1 MNIKLLFPILIVFAA
16 GFVML
21 LLAAKKSKGQTGTYH
36 RRKLMTDNEEEFFGR
51 LVVALPDHYVF
62 PQVAMSAMLQPTSTN
77 GRTAHSD
84 RLRIAQ
90 QRVDYVVCT
99 KTCEIV
105 AVVELDDKTH
115 SQAKD
120 QLRDSR
126 LEQAGIRTVRFQ
138 SRNKPKGA
146 LIRKMVLGAAITEA
160 TTTPVELSRP
170 TGQTAASNAGITGI
184 AGTTKEDVTRSA
196 PAMIANQD

>member
-1 MNIKLLFPILIVFAA
+1 MNIKLLFPILIVFAV
-16 GFVML
+16 GFVTL
-21 LLAAKKSKGQTGTYH
+21 LLAAKKGKGQTGTYR
-36 RRKLMTDNEEEFFGR
+36 RRKLMTDNEEELFGR
-51 LVVALPDHYVF
+51 LVVALPDHYIF
-62 PQVAMSAMLQPTSTN
+62 PQVAMSAMLQPASTN

-99 KTCEIV
+99 KSCEIV
-105 AVVELDDKTH
+105 AVVELDDRTH

-138 SRNKPKGA
+138 SRNKPKGE
-146 LIRKMVLGAAITEA
+146 LIRKMVLGAPITET
-160 TTTPVELSRP
+160 TTTPVES
-170 TGQTAASNAGITGI
+170 SVHAG
-184 AGTTKEDVTRSA
+184 
-196 PAMIANQD
+196 

>member
-1 MNIKLLFPILIVFAA
+1 MITKLLFPILVIFAA
-16 GFVML
+16 CFIML
-21 LLAAKKSKGQTGTYH
+21 LLAAKKGKGRAGTYR

-51 LVVALPDHYVF
+51 LVVALPDHYIF
-62 PQVAMSAMLQPTSTN
+62 PQVAMSAMLQPGSSD

-99 KTCEIV
+99 KSCEIV
-105 AVVELDDKTH
+105 AVVELDDRTH

-138 SRNKPKGA
+138 ARNKPKVDA
-146 LIRKMVLGAAITEA
+146 IRAMILGSTVAEVAKA
-160 TTTPVELSRP
+160 TTDH
-170 TGQTAASNAGITGI
+170 TG
-184 AGTTKEDVTRSA
+184 
-196 PAMIANQD
+196 

>member
-1 MNIKLLFPILIVFAA
+1 MNIKLLFPILIVFAV
-16 GFVML
+16 GFVTL
-21 LLAAKKSKGQTGTYH
+21 LLAAKKGKGQTGTYR

-51 LVVALPDHYVF
+51 LVVALPDHYIF
-62 PQVAMSAMLQPTSTN
+62 PQVAMSAMLQPASNN

-90 QRVDYVVCT
+90 QRVDYVICT
-99 KTCEIV
+99 KNCEIV
-105 AVVELDDKTH
+105 AVVELDDRTH

-138 SRNKPKGA
+138 SRNKPKSDI
-146 LIRKMVLGAAITEA
+146 IRKMVL
-160 TTTPVELSRP
+160 ELAV
-170 TGQTAASNAGITGI
+170 TAG
-184 AGTTKEDVTRSA
+184 
-196 PAMIANQD
+196 

>member
-1 MNIKLLFPILIVFAA
+1 MNAKLLFPILVVFAA
-16 GFVML
+16 CFIML
-21 LLAAKKSKGQTGTYH
+21 LLAAKKSKGQTGAYR

-51 LVVALPDHYVF
+51 LVVALPDHYIF
-62 PQVAMSAMLQPTSTN
+62 PQVAMSAMLQPASTN

-90 QRVDYVVCT
+90 QRVDYVVFT
-99 KTCEIV
+99 KSCEIV
-105 AVVELDDKTH
+105 AVVELDDRTH

-138 SRNKPKGA
+138 SRNKPKSD
-146 LIRKMVLGAAITEA
+146 LIRKVVLGTAITET
-160 TTTPVELSRP
+160 TTTPFEPLRP
-170 TGQTAASNAGITGI
+170 TGQTAANNVGITSI
-184 AGTTKEDVTRSA
+184 ASPEPS
-196 PAMIANQD
+196 